1 MCRGEGV
8 LNEFEITKIYNNN
21 FNNLRYFTLGVLFM
35 DVFCLMGITIFLDL
49 YLILAIPFLLILSI
63 ISIIVLVIKRNF
75 NLRGFIPLIIIVS
88 TVFIVLVNFCLA
100 PGTILSHEI
109 SLYFFSK
116 KLFNC
121 PLPPDSELILKGS
134 EHGNGSGSGNHWEN
148 LAYIA
153 ISSNSDIDEITGY
166 YKSKL
171 SNRTGGGNLYI
182 YLFDKDERCPFK
194 YQYIL
199 FRFTEDEKKQ
209 LIQAEGKKKAIYLVT
224 VVEGCSPTCLSG
236 H

>member
-21 FNNLRYFTLGVLFM
+21 FNNLRYFTLGVLLM

-134 EHGNGSGSGNHWEN
+134 EHGNGSGSGNH
-148 LAYIA
+148 
-153 ISSNSDIDEITGY
+153 
-166 YKSKL
+166 
-171 SNRTGGGNLYI
+171 
-182 YLFDKDERCPFK
+182 
-194 YQYIL
+194 
-199 FRFTEDEKKQ
+199 
-209 LIQAEGKKKAIYLVT
+209 
-224 VVEGCSPTCLSG
+224 
-236 H
+236 